1 MKISNAI
8 VWVGRAGFFCVA
20 LSAPAYATPLVY
32 TPVNPDFGGNPGN
45 ASLLLSEAQAQNQTS
60 PPAPNRAANQL
71 QAFNNALQSA
81 VLNRVSSAVIQQIVG
96 PTGKLNPG
104 TVETQDFIIQVTQPT
119 VGGPVTVTT
128 TDKATGQ
135 TSTFEIGNTT
145 P

>member
-1 MKISNAI
+1 MKITKGI
-8 VWVGRAGFFCVA
+8 VCVGLLSLA
-20 LSAPAYATPLVY
+20 LTAPAFATPLVY
-32 TPVNPDFGGNPGN
+32 TPVNPDFGGNPSNG
-45 ASLLLSEAQAQNQTS
+45 SFLISEAQLQNQTS
-60 PPAPNRAANQL
+60 PPAPDRSANQL

-104 TVETQDFIIQVTQPT
+104 TVETQDFIIQVTQTT

-128 TDKATGQ
+128 TDKGTGQ